1 MSEVLVDN
9 THIEQPAATITKTD
23 KENEQN
29 LPALEE
35 EKEIE
40 IIKKVLVDKMTAV
53 VDNSS
58 IISENVKNCSKE
70 MIQNNNNK
78 NNQSILHSPLQPTE
92 IAETVKQVPSI
103 SNEHTTTTTPPT
115 TQQLENE
122 LKLKQEECN
131 HLHEQIT
138 QYEAQVSYLV
148 QREDEINAETEQTQK
163 IKETFELKIIELE
176 KIIRINNTEKKMWDT
191 NMTNKTKGWEDEK
204 KKLIDTNNTLQKQ
217 IALIKPLE
225 EANKKLTDT
234 NRSLENLVD
243 RIQALEEEKK
253 RVSDVNNTLQKQV
266 DQLKQSENEDS
277 AHAKKISELSESLKQ
292 QTDRVGELEKEK
304 VEYEQRITQL
314 DEQIEQLKATHQS
327 EKEHLLAASAVDPT
341 APASPSKSV
350 AAEDPHVDK
359 DSYDEVS
366 QHQRSN
372 IDEETV
378 EKALYDSLQSRYDTL
393 LAEAEALRKSFN
405 TTLNSSSGSG
415 MKKAPSRSP
424 LPVTTDL
431 NSSAAIL
438 DVTGDIVVQRLAQL
452 FLSRYKGRYKRN
464 MLTIGQPLDVLV
476 RVLKTYSRGED
487 GRLTRTDPKDAGM
500 GIGIDTTQDQMVI
513 ITEHM
518 PRSEDGEILLTVSTV
533 IEFFKDQMIIALK
546 KAGAQLPSGAVPA
559 PPKRASP
566 LLPRRPAAE
575 ATPVTESVSPY
586 GMALDGKG
594 PRRPGTRDRSR
605 DRATSAATKSRPT
618 TTPTPSGNNDS
629 SKDIV
634 TRNPYSRQA
643 QPSSASGPTADDLS
657 KALVAPTGEDIDWAA
672 VPLPHNWER
681 RVDPST
687 SRVSFLP
694 YVHT

>member
-9 THIEQPAATITKTD
+9 NHIEQSAATKTKTD

-40 IIKKVLVDKMTAV
+40 IIKKVLVDKITAV
-53 VDNSS
+53 VDNSA
-58 IISENVKNCSKE
+58 INSEDVKNESKE
-70 MIQNNNNK
+70 IVHTNN
-78 NNQSILHSPLQPTE
+78 SESVVPTPLKPTA
-92 IAETVKQVPSI
+92 IAETVKQVTS
-103 SNEHTTTTTPPT
+103 SNNTEHTTTALTTQ
-115 TQQLENE
+115 QQLENE

-148 QREDEINAETEQTQK
+148 QREDEINAETEITQK
-163 IKETFELKIIELE
+163 SKETLENKIIELE
-176 KIIRINNTEKKMWDT
+176 KIIKINNTEKKMWDT

-204 KKLIDTNNTLQKQ
+204 KKLIDSNNTLQKQ
-217 IALIKPLE
+217 VALIKPLE

-243 RIQALEEEKK
+243 RIQTLEEEKK
-253 RVSDVNNTLQKQV
+253 KVSDHNSTLQKQV
-266 DQLKQSENEDS
+266 DQLKQSESDDS
-277 AHAKKISELSESLKQ
+277 IHAKKISELSESLKLQ
-292 QTDRVGELEKEK
+292 LDRVSELEKEK

-314 DEQIEQLKATHQS
+314 DAQIEQLKATHLS
-327 EKEHLLAASAVDPT
+327 EQEHLLTAST
-341 APASPSKSV
+341 ANHTASASPSKSV
-350 AAEDPHVDK
+350 AAEEPHVDK

-378 EKALYDSLQSRYDTL
+378 EKALFDALQSRYDTL

-405 TTLNSSSGSG
+405 ATLNSSSGSG
-415 MKKAPSRSP
+415 MKKVPSRAP

-464 MLTIGQPLDVLV
+464 MLTISQPLDVLV

-487 GRLTRTDPKDAGM
+487 GRLTRTDLKDALM
-500 GIGIDTTQDQMVI
+500 DIGIDTTQDQMVI

-533 IEFFKDQMIIALK
+533 IEFFKEQMIIALK
-546 KAGAQLPSGAVPA
+546 KAGAPLPSGAVPA
-559 PPKRASP
+559 PPKRSSP
-566 LLPRRPAAE
+566 SLPRRPAAE

-586 GMALDGKG
+586 AMALDGKG

-605 DRATSAATKSRPT
+605 NRATTATTNSRPS
-618 TTPTPSGNNDS
+618 TTPATDDSNNK

-634 TRNPYSRQA
+634 TRNPDNRQE
-643 QPSSASGPTADDLS
+643 QPSSSSGPTADDLS
-657 KALVAPTGEDIDWAA
+657 KALVVPTGEDIDWAA

-687 SRVSFLP
+687 NRVSC
-694 YVHT
+694 